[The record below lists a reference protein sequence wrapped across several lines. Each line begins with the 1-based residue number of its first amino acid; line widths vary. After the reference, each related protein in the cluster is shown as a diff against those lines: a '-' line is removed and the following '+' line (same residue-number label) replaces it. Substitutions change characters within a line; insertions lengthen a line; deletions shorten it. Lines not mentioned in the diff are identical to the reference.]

1 VNFPTKGLSIAL
13 SLVPLLLALGALPVQ
28 ASAVGV
34 LVAPARID
42 LAIKP
47 ADTTLEQDLSVTNQG
62 GAADTFTVSAVDLV
76 IVAGIPEVL
85 PASSTPYSAAAV
97 ATLRPSTLTL
107 AAGKSGTIRV
117 SFDVSGHKP
126 LLGGLLVVP
135 GQQGSAGATGA
146 GRGVGISTAPQA
158 LVIVSAG
165 PVDATGELLPA
176 VQLGVSA
183 VDLKLSGFIDSG
195 PINVSASLRDSGN
208 VYERVFSTYEFS
220 NLGRDF
226 LTVKA
231 PPSSAMPGKTTT
243 TSATT
248 RQRLEGGGQAVDTAP
263 WLCVCQ
269 VRVSTVAWL
278 ADRQTVPAVVQTRW
292 VVIFPW
298 RVAGTVLGLLALLV
312 VARWLWRRR
321 SPLQER

>member
-1 VNFPTKGLSIAL
+1 MGLSIVL
-13 SLVPLLLALGALPVQ
+13 SLVPLFALGTLPAQ
-28 ASAVGV
+28 AGAVGV

-47 ADTTLEQDLSVTNQG
+47 ADTTLEQDLSVTNRG
-62 GAADTFTVSAVDLV
+62 SVADTFTVSAVDLV

-85 PASSTPYSAAAV
+85 PADSTPYSAAAV
-97 ATLRPSTLTL
+97 ATLSPSTLTL
-107 AAGKSGTIRV
+107 NPGKSGTV
-117 SFDVSGHKP
+117 AVTFDVSGHKP

-135 GQQGSAGATGA
+135 GQQASAGTAIGA
-146 GRGVGISTAPQA
+146 GGGGIGVSTVPQA

-176 VQLGVSA
+176 VQLGVA
-183 VDLKLSGFIDSG
+183 PVDLKLPEFIDSG
-195 PINVSASLRDSGN
+195 PINASAILRDSGN

-248 RQRLEGGGQAVDTAP
+248 KQRLEAGGQAVDTAP

-278 ADRQTVPAVVQTRW
+278 ADRQTVPAVIQTRW

-298 RVAGTVLGLLALLV
+298 RLAGALLV
-312 VARWLWRRR
+312 VLALLIVSRRLWRRR
-321 SPLQER
+321 S